1 VSVFF
6 GLLIAAGVL
15 AIALVAMQLGINRSV
30 MQMLEQSPPLHAI
43 ENDPAPEAEPFA
55 FQTADGLTLQGALY
69 PPTDHS
75 PCGLVLFFHEL
86 GGDQWSA
93 SSYCEGLLNAGFA
106 VVTFA
111 FRNHDGSDRLN
122 NYDALHWLSDHELA
136 DIRGFLDYLESRAD
150 LASLPWTA
158 FGVSRGGGAALI
170 ATALSPRIRGTLCE
184 SAYSTLCLMSTFSRR
199 WVELFVPRWALRL
212 IPDWHVELSLA
223 GGRRYSEFRRGVRYL
238 HVERFLSRLG
248 NRPVL
253 LISGQRD
260 SYVTPEIATAL
271 QRSIGDNSELW
282 IVPGARHNRSRVAD
296 ETAYD
301 ARLVEFVEPLCE
313 ADEAAASPAEVVDRA
328 AIEAQRLA

>member
-1 VSVFF
+1 MSLYL
-6 GLLIAAGVL
+6 GLLIAAGIL
-15 AIALVAMQLGINRSV
+15 AIALIAMQLGINRSV
-30 MQMLEQSPPLHAI
+30 MQMMERSPPLHAV
-43 ENDPAPEAEPFA
+43 ENDPAPEAEPFS
-55 FQTADGLTLQGALY
+55 FQTADGLTLQGTLY
-69 PPTDHS
+69 PPTDQA
-75 PCGLVLFFHEL
+75 PRGLVLFFHEL

-111 FRNHDGSDRLN
+111 FRNHDGSDRLD
-122 NYDALHWLSDHELA
+122 NYDSLHWLSEHELA
-136 DIRGFLDYLESRAD
+136 DIRGFLRYLESRAD
-150 LASLPWTA
+150 LSSLPWTA

-170 ATALSPRIRGTLCE
+170 ATALSPRIRGALCE

-238 HVERFLSRLG
+238 HVERFLSELG

-260 SYVTPEIATAL
+260 SYVTPEIATSL
-271 QRSIGDNSELW
+271 QQSIGGNSELW
-282 IVPGARHNRSRVAD
+282 LVPDARHNRSREVNEA
-296 ETAYD
+296 AYD
-301 ARLVEFVEPLCE
+301 ARLVEFVEPLCSS
-313 ADEAAASPAEVVDRA
+313 DEAEAIDKVVDRS
-328 AIEAQRLA
+328 AIETQRSA